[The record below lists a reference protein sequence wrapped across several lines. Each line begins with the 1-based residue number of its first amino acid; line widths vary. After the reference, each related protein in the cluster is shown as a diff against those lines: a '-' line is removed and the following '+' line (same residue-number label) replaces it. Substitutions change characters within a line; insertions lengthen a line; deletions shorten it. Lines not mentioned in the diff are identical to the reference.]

1 MNRIRIGVIGLGKMG
16 TYHMNLCEEINEIEL
31 VFVSDID
38 KKKIDKFNSIEK
50 FKMFTNYIEGLPLV
64 DAVIIATPTEF
75 HYEIAKTC
83 LLNNKHVLVE
93 KPITTDFQNAEELF
107 DIAESKK
114 LILNIGHVERFNG
127 AVLELRNII
136 NNPYLIE
143 SRRVGPFEGK
153 NGCNSIVLDLLIH
166 DIDIILNIMKCNV
179 IFIEATGS
187 SIYSNISDVAVVHLV
202 FENSTIA
209 NMLVSRV
216 TQKKERSL
224 SISQEDA
231 YIFLDYTN
239 QDINIYRKGQS
250 MHIFGNRE
258 LKYMNEYT
266 LERLFIYKENPLK
279 QEIKFFVDCINGGK
293 NRIVTIDHELMSLKV
308 ALEIDKIIAN
318 KNKKVKISL

>member
-1 MNRIRIGVIGLGKMG
+1 MNRIRMGVIGLGKMG

-38 KKKIDKFNSIEK
+38 KKKIDKFNTIEK
-50 FKMFTNYIEGLPLV
+50 FKTFTNYVEGLPLV

-75 HYEIAKTC
+75 HYEIAKNC
-83 LLNNKHVLVE
+83 LINNKHVLVE
-93 KPITTDFQNAEELF
+93 KPITTDLQNAEELF

-127 AVLELRNII
+127 AVLELSNII

-143 SRRVGPFEGK
+143 SRRIGPFERK

-179 IFIEATGS
+179 MFIEATGS
-187 SIYSNISDVAVVHLV
+187 NIYSNIADVAVVHLV

-216 TQKKERSL
+216 TQKKERTL

-231 YIFLDYTN
+231 YILLDYTN

-279 QEIKFFVDCINGGK
+279 QEIKFFADCINGGK

-308 ALEIDKIIAN
+308 ALEINNIIAN
-318 KNKKVKISL
+318 NNKKVKISL